1 MSKKIYEPL
10 TVEKYL
16 KILEQKETMNRS
28 IFNIEKQGC
37 WYFLTGEDLLTGNN
51 WFAYLTEQS
60 MLVFDNAFKV
70 KVKELNEDKVKELD
84 EVLKYKIKN
93 D

>member
-1 MSKKIYEPL
+1 MYEPL
-10 TVEKYL
+10 TIEKYI
-16 KILEQKETMNRS
+16 KILEQKETTNHS

-37 WYFLTGEDLLTGNN
+37 WYFLTGNDLLTGDN
-51 WFAYLTEQS
+51 WFTYLTEQS
-60 MLVFDNAFKV
+60 MLVFDNAFKA